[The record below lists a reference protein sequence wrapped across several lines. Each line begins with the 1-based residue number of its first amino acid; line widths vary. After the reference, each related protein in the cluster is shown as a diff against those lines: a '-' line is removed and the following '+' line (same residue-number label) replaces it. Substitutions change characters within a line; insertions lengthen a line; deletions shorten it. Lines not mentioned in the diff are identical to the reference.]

1 MPILM
6 PPAELPPHYCDQ
18 IRAQAAA
25 VIVIDVAAVE
35 AGAARPGGYAT
46 CQVEGRVTAVER
58 GGQHTAGQPIRLAV
72 PSITPDWDPVPGP
85 WPGFRIATLSRTAS
99 GRAWLDA
106 DGRLVQRGFDIVTQT
121 SGD

>member
-1 MPILM
+1 VPILM
-6 PPAELPPHYCDQ
+6 PPAELPPHYYDQ

-72 PSITPDWDPVPGP
+72 PCITPDWDPVPGP

>member
-1 MPILM
+1 VPILM
-6 PPAELPPHYCDQ
+6 PPAELPPHYYDQ

-35 AGAARPGGYAT
+35 AGPARPGGYAT
-46 CQVEGRVTAVER
+46 CQVEGRVTAVE
-58 GGQHTAGQPIRLAV
+58 LAV
-72 PSITPDWDPVPGP
+72 PCITPDWDPVPGP

-106 DGRLVQRGFDIVTQT
+106 DGRLVQRGFDIVTQA

>member
-6 PPAELPPHYCDQ
+6 PPAELPPHYHDQ

-35 AGAARPGGYAT
+35 AGPARPGGYAT

-72 PSITPDWDPVPGP
+72 PCITPDWDPVPGP

-106 DGRLVQRGFDIVTQT
+106 DGRLVQRGFDIVTQA